1 MSAFIPPTPDGGEFV
16 PAEEIAATIK
26 DAVVEADDRNARIA
40 AFGDA
45 VRDMPGQLGELFQQI
60 NDAYSE
66 FCAAE
71 QWGGTTV
78 GEECRLNRVMDE
90 AMLTLE
96 WLRAGEQS

>member
-1 MSAFIPPTPDGGEFV
+1 MNAFIPPTPDGEFV
-16 PAEEIAATIK
+16 PDEEITATIK
-26 DAVVEADDRNARIA
+26 DAVHEADARNARIV

-45 VRDMPGQLGELFQQI
+45 VRDMPGQLGELLQQI

-90 AMLTLE
+90 AVSTLE
-96 WLRAGEQS
+96 WLRAGEQR